1 MADNLRITTP
11 IPGGENVN
19 RLNPAKP
26 ADRAVVNPALVPP
39 ANADRQSGQQNNAE
53 FSFLL
58 NRNSVFSRFIQQ
70 LGNTPDLSQS
80 LGKLVF
86 EVMGRAG
93 AEQGA
98 SISESLRQLTQVINM
113 GREGI
118 VQNLLFQENNRTQFS
133 GTLFQMMRQILEQN
147 PSKMLEQKTAQF
159 LKAFN
164 AYSGAGETTRAVIH
178 RLIQISEQIPQPY
191 SGQLQQMTQELTDEL
206 PIENLNQNLTA
217 LKEKIIPFLRR
228 YISATNDFGR
238 VRDNITLLVHDLSR
252 LNISS
257 REELAEKYT
266 ALLDYCKYDLN
277 FPPQKLNEMTSV
289 FLEHMGRLETPKE
302 NRLLDSVLRLL
313 TENASG
319 PSQRGQELFQNT
331 LSSLLMDNSVY
342 MPFHHLFL
350 PLAFEGK
357 YLFGEI
363 WVEKEEDSDGR
374 QTADGRERS
383 RQIILTFDIKS
394 KGYFEAFLTLTGKK
408 ISARLNCPA
417 EFAPDAKAISTAVS
431 SIFARNGFE
440 PEAVELSAGAPPS
453 AAKTILKKIH
463 EGRRIVDVTV

>member
-19 RLNPAKP
+19 RMNPAKP

-39 ANADRQSGQQNNAE
+39 ANADRQSGQQGSAE

-58 NRNSVFSRFIQQ
+58 NRNSVFNRFIQQ
-70 LGNTPDLSQS
+70 LGRTPDLSQS

-93 AEQGA
+93 AEQTAG
-98 SISESLRQLTQVINM
+98 ISDPLRQLTQVINM
-113 GREGI
+113 GREEI

-133 GTLFQMMRQILEQN
+133 GALFQMMRQILEQN
-147 PSKMLEQKTAQF
+147 PGEQLEQKTAQF

-164 AYSGAGETTRAVIH
+164 AYTGAADTTRSVIR

-191 SGQLQQMTQELTDEL
+191 SGQLQQMTQELTEEL
-206 PIENLNQNLTA
+206 PIENLNRNLSV
-217 LKEKIIPFLRR
+217 LKEKILPFIRR
-228 YISATNDFGR
+228 YISATNDFSR

-277 FPPQKLNEMTSV
+277 FPPHKLNEMTSV
-289 FLEHMGRLETPKE
+289 FLNHMGRLETPKE
-302 NRLLDSVLRLL
+302 NKLLDSVLQLL
-313 TENASG
+313 TENANG
-319 PSQRGQELFQNT
+319 PSQRGQELFQST

-363 WVEKEEDSDGR
+363 WIEKEEEADEKR
-374 QTADGRERS
+374 TAEEQERS
-383 RQIILTFDIKS
+383 RRIILTFDIKS

-417 EFAPDAKAISTAVS
+417 EFAPDAKVISAAVAG
-431 SIFARNGFE
+431 IFARNGLE
-440 PEAVELSAGAPPS
+440 PETVELSAGAPPS

>member
-19 RLNPAKP
+19 RMNPTKP
-26 ADRAVVNPALVPP
+26 ADRAVINPALVPP
-39 ANADRQSGQQNNAE
+39 ANADRQSGQQNNTE

-58 NRNSVFSRFIQQ
+58 NRNSVFNRFIQQ
-70 LGNTPDLSQS
+70 LGRTPDLSQS

-86 EVMGRAG
+86 EVMGRASV
-93 AEQGA
+93 EQGA
-98 SISESLRQLTQVINM
+98 GVSDLLRQLAQVINM
-113 GREGI
+113 GREDI

-133 GTLFQMMRQILEQN
+133 GTLFHMMRQMLDEN
-147 PSKMLEQKTAQF
+147 PNQVLEQKTAQF

-164 AYSGAGETTRAVIH
+164 AYTGAADTTHSVIR

-191 SGQLQQMTQELTDEL
+191 SGQLQQITQELTEEL
-206 PIENLNQNLTA
+206 PIENLNQNLST
-217 LKEKIIPFLRR
+217 LKEKIIPFIRR

-257 REELAEKYT
+257 REELAEKFT
-266 ALLDYCKYDLN
+266 ALLDYCKYDLD

-302 NRLLDSVLRLL
+302 NKLLDSVLKLL
-313 TENASG
+313 TENATG

-350 PLAFEGK
+350 PLVFEGK

-363 WVEKEEDSDGR
+363 WIEKRDDSEEKR
-374 QTADGRERS
+374 TAEEQERS
-383 RQIILTFDIKS
+383 RQIILTFEIKS

-408 ISARLNCPA
+408 INARFNCPP
-417 EFAPDAKAISTAVS
+417 EFADDAKVICTAVS
-431 SIFARNGFE
+431 SIFIRNGFE
-440 PEAVELSAGAPPS
+440 PESVELSAGAPPS